1 MIYYLLS
8 LITALMMGSL
18 AWGWLSL
25 IHLVKDKA
33 LAGMMSGGGLISAFG
48 IGVGLQ

>member
-1 MIYYLLS
+1 MAI
-8 LITALMMGSL
+8 MMRSL
-18 AWGWLSL
+18 AWGWLSS

-33 LAGMMSGGGLISAFG
+33 LAGMMSGGGVISAFG